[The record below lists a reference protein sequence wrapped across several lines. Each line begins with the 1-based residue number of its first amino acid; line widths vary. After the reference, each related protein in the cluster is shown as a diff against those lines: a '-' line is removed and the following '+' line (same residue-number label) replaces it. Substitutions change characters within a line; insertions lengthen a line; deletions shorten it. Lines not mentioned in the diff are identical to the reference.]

1 METTD
6 PAVGVDA
13 MQDLIDSIDGEPE
26 ESTAESSEPEAEEP
40 TAEPEEVVTEEP
52 TEEAEAEE
60 VEFDGKR
67 LAIPKNTPPE
77 LVSAVKKMADDLK
90 ADYTRKTQ
98 EAAEE
103 KRTVAIKA
111 QAVQAQEQLLN
122 ANFQRAVALKAA
134 QDKLSQYDKLDW
146 QSIAQQD
153 PAQATQL
160 NLAQQQLSRE
170 VQKLYA
176 EWQHGESERA
186 RITDAQRRQAIEE
199 GQRELQKHIP
209 KWSPEVQKAIAENTK
224 SYGYTDEELASV
236 TDPRLVRVLH
246 DALQWK
252 KLQAEKPKAM
262 QKVADAPKVLKPSAP
277 QPKKTNQ
284 SAIERLKKFGRVED
298 FASLL

>member
-6 PAVGVDA
+6 PSQGVDDMKALMDA
-13 MQDLIDSIDGEPE
+13 MDGPAEG
-26 ESTAESSEPEAEEP
+26 TAESSEPETDEASSE
-40 TAEPEEVVTEEP
+40 A
-52 TEEAEAEE
+52 TEEAAEE
-60 VEFDGKR
+60 STEEAQASEIEFDGKK
-67 LAIPKNTPPE
+67 LALPPDTPPA
-77 LVSAVKKMADDLK
+77 LVDAVKKMADDLK

-98 EAAEE
+98 EAANE

-111 QAVQAQEQLLN
+111 QAVQAQEQFLQ
-122 ANFQRAVALKAA
+122 ANFERAVALKAA

-160 NLAQQQLSRE
+160 NLAQQQLQRE
-170 VQKLYA
+170 VQRLYQ
-176 EWQHGESERA
+176 EWQHGEGERA

-199 GQRELQKHIP
+199 GQRELAAKIP

-246 DALQWK
+246 DAMQWK
-252 KLQAEKPKAM
+252 KLQSEKPKAM
-262 QKVADAPKVLKPSAP
+262 QKVAEAPKVIKPSAP
-277 QPKKTNQ
+277 QVKKPNQ
-284 SAIERLKKFGRVED
+284 SAMERLKRNGRIED
-298 FASLL
+298 LASLL

>member
-6 PAVGVDA
+6 PDQGVDA
-13 MQDLIDSIDGEPE
+13 MQDLMDAMDPPDQG
-26 ESTAESSEPEAEEP
+26 TAESSEPEAEEAQSE
-40 TAEPEEVVTEEP
+40 T
-52 TEEAEAEE
+52 TEEAEEETSEAEE
-60 VEFDGKR
+60 AEEIEFDGKK
-67 LAIPKNTPPE
+67 LAIPPGTPPT
-77 LVSAVKKMADDLK
+77 LVTAVKKMADDLK

-176 EWQHGESERA
+176 EWQHGESERS

-246 DALQWK
+246 DALQWR
-252 KLQAEKPKAM
+252 KLQSEKPKAM
-262 QKVADAPKVLKPSAP
+262 QKVAEAPKVIKPAAP
-277 QPKKTNQ
+277 QVKKPNQ
-284 SAIERLKKFGRVED
+284 SAIDRLKRNGRVED
-298 FASLL
+298 LASLL